1 MLSPVFGLHP
11 SRFVAIAYR
20 RTFGLSGRFYD
31 MSNPVAA
38 TETTIE
44 IGKQNILDQRLRIKR
59 QRALVARLG
68 CNGSSGL
75 VAHAARNLSHM
86 EQALAQMVA
95 HHAAAREQ
103 LKAKVAATRVA
114 KVERGRSHGW

>member
-38 TETTIE
+38 AETTIE
-44 IGKQNILDQRLRIKR
+44 IGKKNILDQRLRIER
-59 QRALVARLG
+59 QRALIARLERD
-68 CNGSSGL
+68 GSL
-75 VAHAARNLSHM
+75 DLIPHAVRVLGQM
-86 EQALAQMVA
+86 EQALAQMEA
-95 HHAAAREQ
+95 HHVAARAH
-103 LKAKVAATRVA
+103 LKSPR
-114 KVERGRSHGW
+114 